1 MMARQGPQA
10 MPRGNGRDLGD
21 PRDHP
26 PRQYQQYQEY
36 RPCQRHLSR
45 KHMAIIIAD
54 FFVLDIISSGFGISI
69 LQALAAA
76 GTRNKATCRGG
87 SQG

>member
-10 MPRGNGRDLGD
+10 VPRGNGRDLGD
-21 PRDHP
+21 PRDHRP
-26 PRQYQQYQEY
+26 HQYQQYQQY
-36 RPCQRHLSR
+36 QPCQRHLSR

-76 GTRNKATCRGG
+76 ATRNKGTRRGS